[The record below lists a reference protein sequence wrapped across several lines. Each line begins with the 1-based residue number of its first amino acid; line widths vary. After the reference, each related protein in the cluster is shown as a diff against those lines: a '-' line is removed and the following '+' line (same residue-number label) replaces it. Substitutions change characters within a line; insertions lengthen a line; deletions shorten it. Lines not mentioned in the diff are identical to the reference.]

1 LSNPP
6 DEGLPP
12 LYTDKWLQAKG
23 KSAIACFQ
31 LFLQQLANPLHQVS
45 TDNPSTSLTCSSR
58 DTKVNEN
65 FFLNYWVDHKC
76 RLAYPTVIRS
86 ILAVG

>member
-1 LSNPP
+1 
-6 DEGLPP
+6 
-12 LYTDKWLQAKG
+12 LQAKE

-31 LFLQQLANPLHQVS
+31 IFLQQLANPPHQLS
-45 TDNPSTSLTCSSR
+45 TNNPSTSLKCSSR

-76 RLAYPTVIRS
+76 RLAYPTVIPS